1 MEKII
6 IERLNKKK
14 QVIERVICKE
24 FPVTIGRGYANDV
37 IVSDPYVA
45 EKQLV
50 LTKEGD
56 TWRIE
61 MLADVNELFVNNVVQ
76 QEKFVEIRSGDEMS
90 IGETLLRVISSTH
103 KVPVTKKIFRQKEY
117 LTNTQRI
124 ILAWGSVILALA
136 FFSGLE
142 FLETSRSV
150 PPLKLLR
157 TFAEFFPETI
167 PPFWITSQP
176 ALGIRILAWALAWV
190 AVPLVWTGMWTSI
203 GRTLTLIPN
212 FHRHLLIITII
223 AVAGRWAL
231 ILSEYLQYMLNS
243 RLAGKIS
250 LYLFA
255 GILGII
261 LLNTNLKLATTL
273 SRWQRIGVTH
283 VCVWGTVFLCEFLM
297 IAQQPVF
304 RQWTDFNATLKSPYV
319 KVLSNKT
326 ADEFF
331 ADTDTLFQKV
341 DKMGQKEM
349 EKQR

>member
-6 IERLNKKK
+6 IERLNRKKH
-14 QVIERVICKE
+14 VVERVICQK
-24 FPVTIGRGYANDV
+24 FPVTIGRGYENDV
-37 IVSDPYVA
+37 IVSDPYIA

-56 TWRIE
+56 AWRIE

-90 IGETLLRVISSTH
+90 IGETLLRIISSTH
-103 KVPVTKKIFRQKEY
+103 KVPATKKIFRPKEY

-136 FFSGLE
+136 FFSLIE
-142 FLETSRSV
+142 FLETSRSI

-157 TFAEFFPETI
+157 IFAEFFPETI

-176 ALGIRILAWALAWV
+176 ALGIRIFAWALGWV
-190 AVPLVWTGMWTSI
+190 AVPLFWTVTWTSL

-212 FHRHLLIITII
+212 FHRHLLISTII
-223 AVAGRWAL
+223 AVTGRCAL

-243 RLAGKIS
+243 RLIGKIS

-273 SRWQRIGVTH
+273 SRWQRVVVTQ
-283 VCVWGTVFLCEFLM
+283 VCVWGTVFLWEFLM

-304 RQWTDFNATLKSPYV
+304 RQWTNFNSTLKPPYV
-319 KVLSNKT
+319 KILSNKT

-341 DKMGQKEM
+341 DKMAEKEI
-349 EKQR
+349 